1 MHPRRGF
8 TLIEMVVVISVGA
21 VLMGIAT
28 AILCMLLQSERSARD
43 DLHAGGCVARLAEQF
58 RQDVHAAARAPRSLD
73 RASCRLKLPPD
84 RTVVYLFKPGVV
96 NRTEWNGNEVLI
108 RQESYDLP
116 AESAAHIE
124 VAADAQPPVV
134 CLLLEQPHGG
144 GPLRVEAAVGRD
156 RRFTERPERSG
167 K

>member
-1 MHPRRGF
+1 M
-8 TLIEMVVVISVGA
+8 
-21 VLMGIAT
+21 
-28 AILCMLLQSERSARD
+28 
-43 DLHAGGCVARLAEQF
+43 
-58 RQDVHAAARAPRSLD
+58 
-73 RASCRLKLPPD
+73 
-84 RTVVYLFKPGVV
+84 V

-144 GPLRVEAAVGRD
+144 GPFGVEAAVGRD